1 MRLESL
7 VKCGKEDL
15 IEKGYMEGGVKSRE
29 GKRRTEKEE
38 EDEVKERGRTGE
50 DS

>member
-15 IEKGYMEGGVKSRE
+15 IEEGYMEGGVKRE